1 MTFLLQ
7 VRDVDLITKKH
18 HINPNWGTLYEIFD
32 FKHIWAMKVKKKK
45 KKDLRT
51 VSDQRKIKRNTINA
65 SCGYGRNLLLLKTGQ
80 CEQGLTAL
88 IHGFSLTTLMR

>member
-45 KKDLRT
+45 KR
-51 VSDQRKIKRNTINA
+51 
-65 SCGYGRNLLLLKTGQ
+65 LKN
-80 CEQGLTAL
+80 CFRSKENKEKYNKCKL
-88 IHGFSLTTLMR
+88 